1 MKGESKFLNKRTAMA
16 LYPREDGILYEPVIL
31 VPNRFFLLFA

>member
-1 MKGESKFLNKRTAMA
+1 MKGESEFLNKRMGMA
-16 LYPREDGILYEPVIL
+16 LYPREDGILCEPVIR